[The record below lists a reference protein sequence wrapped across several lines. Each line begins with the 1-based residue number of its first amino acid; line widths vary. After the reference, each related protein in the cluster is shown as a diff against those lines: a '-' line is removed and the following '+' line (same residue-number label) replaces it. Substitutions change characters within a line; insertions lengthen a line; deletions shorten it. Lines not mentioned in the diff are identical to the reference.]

1 MKGGKTLAS
10 KKYTTLKVSE
20 ELRDRIK
27 IQSALERREMIEFV
41 DVELTRVLDKKGTP
55 KIEEVEK

>member
-1 MKGGKTLAS
+1 LAS

-41 DVELTRVLDKKGTP
+41 DVELTRVLDEKGTP
-55 KIEEVEK
+55 KIEEASQK

>member
-1 MKGGKTLAS
+1 MAS

-27 IQSALERREMIEFV
+27 IQSAMERKDMIEFV
-41 DVELTRVLDKKGTP
+41 DLEMNKVLDLKGTP
-55 KIEEVEK
+55 QIKEDSQND